1 MAEFR
6 AKCELFHSFH
16 LQKGVLYRH
25 YYETNSKRAMILA
38 MLLAHLFGDYILQW
52 DNLSLW
58 KSKRLSGVLLH
69 GLIVT
74 VVTLLFALLID
85 PAWWPWAIMIGV
97 IHTLIDAFELP
108 IRRQLAVKQT
118 GKGALLLFVVDQ
130 TAHLTVI
137 ALALIW
143 SGYLQAPDV
152 ADGFIAATTDN
163 KLLTFALGYAFL
175 TMPAWILI
183 RFIVCALM
191 NDGSAPDFSM
201 RLGGK
206 YLSMLERG
214 LILTFILFGQFIL
227 IPLATVP
234 RLVLESTR
242 ADSPG
247 TGYHQYIG
255 RRGALYVAEL
265 LASIA
270 LAVAIGLAL
279 RQL

>member
-1 MAEFR
+1 
-6 AKCELFHSFH
+6 
-16 LQKGVLYRH
+16 
-25 YYETNSKRAMILA
+25 MILA

-52 DNLSLW
+52 DKLSLW
-58 KSKRLSGVLLH
+58 KSRQLSGVLLH

-74 VVTLLFALLID
+74 TVTLLFALLID
-85 PAWWPWAIMIGV
+85 PTWWPWAIAIGLT
-97 IHTLIDAFELP
+97 HTCIDALELP
-108 IRRQLAVKQT
+108 LRRYLAVRQT
-118 GKGALLLFVVDQ
+118 GKGALLLFIADQ
-130 TAHLTVI
+130 TAHLTII

-143 SGYLQAPDV
+143 SGYLQAPNF
-152 ADGFIAATTDN
+152 AAGFVAATSDN
-163 KLLTFALGYAFL
+163 KLLTVALGYAFL

-183 RFIVCALM
+183 RFIICALM
-191 NDGSAPDFSM
+191 NGSAPDFTL

-234 RLVLESTR
+234 RLLLESSR
-242 ADSPG
+242 AAGQD
-247 TGYHQYIG
+247 TGL
-255 RRGALYVAEL
+255 RRFMDRYGALYVAEL
-265 LASIA
+265 LVSVA

>member
-1 MAEFR
+1 
-6 AKCELFHSFH
+6 
-16 LQKGVLYRH
+16 
-25 YYETNSKRAMILA
+25 MILA

-58 KSKRLSGVLLH
+58 KSRRLSGVLLH

-74 VVTLLFALLID
+74 TVTLLFALLINT
-85 PAWWPWAIMIGV
+85 AWWPWAIVIGLT
-97 IHTLIDAFELP
+97 HTVIDALELP
-108 IRRQLAVKQT
+108 IRRHMAGQKT
-118 GKGALLLFVVDQ
+118 GTGALLLFVADQ
-130 TAHLTVI
+130 TTHLTII

-143 SGYLQAPDV
+143 SGYLLAPNF
-152 ADGFIAATTDN
+152 ADGFIAETYDH
-163 KLLTFALGYAFL
+163 KLLTVALGYAFL

-183 RFIVCALM
+183 RFVICGLM
-191 NDGSAPDFSM
+191 NGTAPDFSM

-214 LILTFILFGQFIL
+214 LILTFVLFGQFIL

-234 RLVLESTR
+234 RLLLESTR
-242 ADSPG
+242 AGAQDG
-247 TGYHQYIG
+247 GANQVAG
-255 RRGALYVAEL
+255 RYGALYIAEL
-265 LASIA
+265 LVSAA

>member
-1 MAEFR
+1 
-6 AKCELFHSFH
+6 
-16 LQKGVLYRH
+16 
-25 YYETNSKRAMILA
+25 MILA

-74 VVTLLFALLID
+74 VVTLLFALLIE
-85 PAWWPWAIMIGV
+85 PTWWPWAIVIGV
-97 IHTLIDAFELP
+97 THTTIDAVELP
-108 IRRQLAVKQT
+108 MRRRMAVQQT
-118 GKGALLLFVVDQ
+118 GKGALLLFVADQ
-130 TAHLTVI
+130 TAHLTII

-143 SGYLQAPDV
+143 SGYLQAPNF
-152 ADGFIAATTDN
+152 AAGFTAAIDDN

-183 RFIVCALM
+183 RFVICGLM
-191 NDGSAPDFSM
+191 NGTAPDFSM

-227 IPLATVP
+227 IPLATLP
-234 RLVLESTR
+234 RLLLATTR
-242 ADSPG
+242 TAGPDSSYQPL
-247 TGYHQYIG
+247 IG

-265 LASIA
+265 VVSMA